1 MAMTN
6 VELVNKLKRLLNTD
20 ADLDFLL
27 ALNKK
32 DLERLVASIRARLDQ
47 VGDEK
52 SNRRTRE

>member
-27 ALNKK
+27 VLKRK
-32 DLERLVASIRARLDQ
+32 DLEKLVASIRARVDQ
-47 VGDEK
+47 AD
-52 SNRRTRE
+52 N

>member
-1 MAMTN
+1 MTN

-20 ADLDFLL
+20 ADLDFLM
-27 ALNKK
+27 ALKGK

>member
-1 MAMTN
+1 MTN

-32 DLERLVASIRARLDQ
+32 DLERLVARIRARLDQ
-47 VGDEK
+47 IGDEK
-52 SNRRTRE
+52 PRRRTRE